1 MMSPAAAAR
10 KRHRSGGDGGEG
22 GDVAL
27 AVASGGSQ
35 AVSRTLGSGAA
46 TIVGCDMDGSAR
58 AGGVLEQDVVRP
70 NGTTG
75 GLALAVL
82 SDRPAAVVE
91 ESAAATMT
99 GSLLQ
104 KKQQRLVQKAA
115 TRPSEDVMAQ
125 APAGMPNIGAAPKLS
140 EFKELASTSAEQR
153 ELHAVAFH
161 EWMQKNISKT
171 GIQQETRVRVMYRL
185 NTRMWRWLRSCEAKT
200 HARLTFYSLYIIMTD
215 GVWHVRACAGQVLED
230 GRDLRRLGGALGDGG
245 YCRVADELGLPW
257 ARAHRCAGRHECDR
271 SADADVRDDHEFFAR
286 GALPVWGGWLG

>member
-58 AGGVLEQDVVRP
+58 AGGVVEQEVVRP

-91 ESAAATMT
+91 EYAATRT
-99 GSLLQ
+99 GSLHQ
-104 KKQQRLVQKAA
+104 KKRQRLVQRAA

-125 APAGMPNIGAAPKLS
+125 APAGMADIGAAPKLS

-161 EWMQKNISKT
+161 EWMKKNISKT

-185 NTRMWRWLRSCEAKT
+185 NTRTWRWLRSCDAKT
-200 HARLTFYSLYIIMTD
+200 HARLTFYSLYIMTD
-215 GVWHVRACAGQVLED
+215 GVWHVRACAGQVLAD
-230 GRDLRRLGGALGDGG
+230 GRDLRRLGGALGVGD

-257 ARAHRCAGRHECDR
+257 ARARRCAGRHECDR

-286 GALPVWGGWLG
+286 GALPVGGGWLG